1 MWATES
7 TGLDGRPS
15 ILRVTSEE
23 HRTRDQIE
31 AELDF
36 IEHLAAGGLSVA
48 RPLSSTTGERVVE
61 LRRVA
66 PGGERSWGVLFER
79 LEGRHYEYY
88 SSDIDRPLFRLW
100 GETMGRLHELSGRF
114 EPEGH
119 RQRPEWCDDAVA
131 GCSTRG
137 VPADEKS
144 LAVREELVDWLRG
157 IRPEPAQYGMV
168 HGDFER
174 TNFLLR
180 DGVIGLFD
188 FDDSCHHW
196 FVWDVA
202 CALWVFR
209 NATPAERSR
218 FLGWFLEGYSSIREP
233 DVERLG
239 CFTEFVRLRSVA
251 LLLHRLRNREHL
263 NSKSDRQWAD
273 QTRSWLRSPWSW

>member
-1 MWATES
+1 M
-7 TGLDGRPS
+7 
-15 ILRVTSEE
+15 
-23 HRTRDQIE
+23 
-31 AELDF
+31 
-36 IEHLAAGGLSVA
+36 
-48 RPLSSTTGERVVE
+48 
-61 LRRVA
+61 
-66 PGGERSWGVLFER
+66 FER

-100 GETMGRLHELSGRF
+100 GETMGRLHDLAGRF

-119 RQRPEWCDDAVA
+119 RRRPDWCDDAVA
-131 GCSTRG
+131 GCSTKG
-137 VPADEKS
+137 VPVDEES
-144 LAVREELVDWLRG
+144 LAVREELINWLCG
-157 IRPEPAQYGMV
+157 IRSDAAQYGMI

-196 FVWDVA
+196 FIWDVA

-218 FLGWFLEGYSSIREP
+218 FLGWFLDGYSSIREP
-233 DVERLG
+233 DVDRLD

-251 LLLHRLRNREHL
+251 LLLHRLRNRERL
-263 NSKSDRQWAD
+263 ASESDRRWAD
-273 QTRSWLRSPWSW
+273 QTRSWLRSSWRW